1 MRLFKRFRENNDS
14 LDYEAINSFARSGEK
29 VNRLLQVLIIMG
41 IIGMSIYVL
50 QRIHVLHFVLDFL
63 AVISPVFFGL
73 IIAWIVCP
81 LTDKLSKKMP
91 RLLACLLV
99 YLIILGVLALLLIYI
114 IPSLTEQIKALG
126 NKIPS
131 MVDDLQAA
139 VNKVARKLGF
149 SNSDTFTS
157 IKKSVFN
164 SLQSIDSKSVIDAII
179 GGATSIVSVLTTL
192 VLSLMIGFYFLLDY
206 HKLSKKMKELV
217 PKKFK
222 KDTKELMK
230 RVNQSLR
237 GYIQGVLIVMFFVF
251 LSQTIGLSLAGH
263 DSPMLF
269 ALICAVTDIIP
280 FFGPWIGAIPAVL
293 VGFLISPLTGVFTI
307 ISIVVVQSLE
317 NYIYQPIIMG
327 KAMKL
332 HPITIIASL
341 LVFGHFF
348 GILGMI
354 FATPIVALIKLL
366 FQFVDEK
373 LKFMEKMKK
382 A

>member
-1 MRLFKRFRENNDS
+1 
-14 LDYEAINSFARSGEK
+14 
-29 VNRLLQVLIIMG
+29 
-41 IIGMSIYVL
+41 
-50 QRIHVLHFVLDFL
+50 
-63 AVISPVFFGL
+63 
-73 IIAWIVCP
+73 
-81 LTDKLSKKMP
+81 MP

-114 IPSLTEQIKALG
+114 IPSLTEQIKTLG

-139 VNKVARKLGF
+139 VNKIARKLGF

-164 SLQSIDSKSVIDAII
+164 SLESIDSKSVINAII
-179 GGATSIVSVLTTL
+179 GGATSVVSVLTTL

-206 HKLSKKMKELV
+206 HKLAKKMKELV

-222 KDTKELMK
+222 KDTKELVK

-280 FFGPWIGAIPAVL
+280 FFGPWIGAIPAVI